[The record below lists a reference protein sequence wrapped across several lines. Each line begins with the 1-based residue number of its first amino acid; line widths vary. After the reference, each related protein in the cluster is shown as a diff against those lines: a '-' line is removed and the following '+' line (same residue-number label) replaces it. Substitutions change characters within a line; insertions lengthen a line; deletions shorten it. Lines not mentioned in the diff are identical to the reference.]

1 MRIGCKLL
9 PNKKKKKVYA
19 GWSFWE
25 LISQLNQAQILF
37 MLAIWQF
44 FKDIFYKNSTDFSN

>member
-9 PNKKKKKVYA
+9 PNKKKKVYA